1 MVYSLG
7 NKFIAECMAMCFAI
21 FLGTSVIA
29 NELLPNTKGHGMGYF
44 GTALGFSFAFVIPG
58 TFFGPISAEMNPAM
72 FFYLALRGK
81 LDYGYTEFV
90 VGSCTDLL
98 GAFIGACLTYFY
110 WAYHFWT
117 TPLPQDPD
125 PVSRLIHGPPDALS
139 NDAGRLAS
147 AFGTDSRAQEGKSLI
162 HELSS
167 FGDKLVQGT
176 RTDLSH
182 LEMEPLDEDK
192 EYEDGNSSENRKT
205 SARRLRSSSLSS
217 DSQRRAVHDSSES
230 RLRSGS
236 NVSERR
242 MRSGSTAS
250 ERRLRSTSVDVVMEQ
265 LEAERQ
271 HRSAFSADGTF
282 YSQMNLMDLPPYD
295 NTSTFYDSTTTHE
308 HPEVPEVPT
317 ESTPIID
324 NKDQSKFNKLRFK
337 LPRVSLPK
345 RPFFHSKK
353 AAEEMRD
360 AAFEAAIRADQSAK
374 LSIFATRPARFNRVT
389 NFLQEMTATFFLI
402 FGIHMLNLR
411 LEHNSDDELST
422 GPYTQSILVSFYV
435 VSLVLGLGGTTGFAV
450 NPARDLGPR
459 IAHALLPIPGK
470 GGSEWEYGW
479 VPVIAP
485 FCGAAI
491 AAGVMSW
498 MEIMY
503 ASNTD

>member
-1 MVYSLG
+1 M
-7 NKFIAECMAMCFAI
+7 AECLAMCFAI
-21 FLGTSVIA
+21 FLGTSVVA

-44 GTALGFSFAFVIPG
+44 GTVMGFSCAFVISG
-58 TFFGPISAEMNPAM
+58 AFFGPISAEMNPAM
-72 FFYLALRGK
+72 FFYLVLRGK

-90 VGSCTDLL
+90 VGSCADLL
-98 GAFIGACLTYFY
+98 GAFIGACLTFFY
-110 WAYHFWT
+110 WAHHFWT
-117 TPLPQDPD
+117 APLPQDPD

-147 AFGTDSRAQEGKSLI
+147 AFGTDSRAQEGKTLI

-176 RTDLSH
+176 RTEFDHSH
-182 LEMEPLDEDK
+182 FEMEPVDEEK
-192 EYEDGNSSENRKT
+192 EYEEGNNGENRKA
-205 SARRLRSSSLSS
+205 SDRRLRSSSLSS
-217 DSQRRAVHDSSES
+217 ESQRNPVDGSSES

-242 MRSGSTAS
+242 MRSGSMAS
-250 ERRLRSTSVDVVMEQ
+250 DRRIRSTSIDVVMEQ

-271 HRSAFSADGTF
+271 HRSAFSADGNF
-282 YSQMNLMDLPPYD
+282 YSHMNLMDAHPYD
-295 NTSTFYDSTTTHE
+295 NASTFYNSTATPE
-308 HPEVPEVPT
+308 HPDTPEVPT

-324 NKDQSKFNKLRFK
+324 TKDPSKFNKLRFK
-337 LPRVSLPK
+337 LPRMSLPK
-345 RPFFHSKK
+345 RPFFQQKK
-353 AAEEMRD
+353 LKEEIRD

-374 LSIFATRPARFNRVT
+374 LSIFATRPARFNRVA
-389 NFLQEMTATFFLI
+389 NFFQEMTATFFLI

-411 LEHNSDDELST
+411 LEYNNDDALIT
-422 GPYTQSILVSFYV
+422 GPYTQTILVSLYV
-435 VSLVLGLGGTTGFAV
+435 IALSLGLGGTTGFAV

-470 GGSEWEYGW
+470 GSSEWEYGW

-498 MEIMY
+498 MEIIY
-503 ASNTD
+503 DSNTD